1 MVVAEIL
8 AGISLVKKSVDFIKE
23 NVSTV
28 QDIQGIAKQIDGFFL
43 GEEQMNKGQGKGF
56 SIKEQFGIEST
67 ANDFIDRK
75 LLEEKRQ
82 ELKNIINLRFGP
94 QAWDQIIAERAN
106 RINEAKEAQRKARL
120 QAKQRQDELL
130 ETVKWVGIVFICIG
144 VLLGG
149 LVVGVKVFA
158 KGKIYHPPND
168 SQTKYK
174 PLTRQQKIN
183 QGIITPPT
191 MTLCRL
197 MKQKVY
203 KDKMACIYKGAQKT
217 YELEFADIRVGCP
230 RSYRCVLNPNGKE
243 PSISDV
249 MESLRS
255 IKGD

>member
-8 AGISLVKKSVDFIKE
+8 TGIALVKKSVDFIKE
-23 NVSTV
+23 NISTV

-56 SIKEQFGIEST
+56 SIKEQFGIESSAT
-67 ANDFIDRK
+67 DFIDRK

-130 ETVKWVGIVFICIG
+130 ETVKWVGIVFTCIG

-158 KGKIYHPPND
+158 KGNTYQSKNT
-168 SQTKYK
+168 QFKGLTK
-174 PLTRQQKIN
+174 QQQLN

-203 KDKMACIYKGAQKT
+203 KDKMACIYRGAQKT
-217 YELEFADIRVGCP
+217 YEMEFTDIRVGCP
-230 RSYRCVLNPNGKE
+230 KSYRCVLNPNGKE

-249 MESLRS
+249 MDSLRS
-255 IKGD
+255 IKGE

>member
-8 AGISLVKKSVDFIKE
+8 TGIALVKKSVNFIKE
-23 NVSTV
+23 NISTV

-158 KGKIYHPPND
+158 KGNTYQSKNTEFKGL
-168 SQTKYK
+168 TK
-174 PLTRQQKIN
+174 QQQLN

-203 KDKMACIYKGAQKT
+203 KDKMACIYRGAQKT
-217 YELEFADIRVGCP
+217 YEMEFTDIRVGCP
-230 RSYRCVLNPNGKE
+230 KSYRCVLNPNGKE
-243 PSISDV
+243 PSINDV
-249 MESLRS
+249 MDSLRS

>member
-8 AGISLVKKSVDFIKE
+8 TGIALVKKSVDFIKE
-23 NVSTV
+23 NISTV

-43 GEEQMNKGQGKGF
+43 GEEQMNKGQGKGLG
-56 SIKEQFGIEST
+56 IKEQFGIEST

-82 ELKNIINLRFGP
+82 ELKQIINLRFGP
-94 QAWDQIIAERAN
+94 TAWDQIIAERAN

-158 KGKIYHPPND
+158 KGNTYQSKNT
-168 SQTKYK
+168 QFKGLTK
-174 PLTRQQKIN
+174 QQQLN

-203 KDKMACIYKGAQKT
+203 KDKMACIYRGANKT
-217 YELEFADIRVGCP
+217 YEMEFTDIRVGCP
-230 RSYRCVLNPNGKE
+230 KSYRCVLNENGKE
-243 PSISDV
+243 PSIDDI
-249 MESLRS
+249 MDSLRS